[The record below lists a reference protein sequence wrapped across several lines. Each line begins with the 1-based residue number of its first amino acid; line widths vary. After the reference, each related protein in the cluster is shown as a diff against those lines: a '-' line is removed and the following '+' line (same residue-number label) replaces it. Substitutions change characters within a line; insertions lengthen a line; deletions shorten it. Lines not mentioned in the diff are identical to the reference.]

1 MSLKKRFFI
10 AFFITILVP
19 VVLMTAMV
27 TGAALFQSGM
37 LKERYGIDVTHLQ
50 KSSQVL
56 VANLVLTM
64 VVILIITALILSFW
78 LYSGISSP
86 LTSLTRATKNI
97 RDGNMDFE
105 LTPEGNVTEI
115 RGLFESFEEM
125 RVKLKEANEEKVEFD
140 RQSRELISNISHDLR
155 TPITTIRGYC
165 EGIMDGVADTPEKLE
180 RYIRTIYTKTTEM
193 DHLINELSFYTKIS
207 TNRIPYN
214 FGRVDVREFYGDAA
228 GDIRDDLESKGVTFS
243 YKNDVPEGT
252 EVIADVEQITRVLNN
267 IIGNAVKYTDKEE
280 KRIDLSV
287 ELVGDEVRTA
297 VTDNGKGIAAKD
309 LASIFDR
316 FYRTDSSRNSAE
328 GGSGI
333 GLSIVKKVVED
344 HGGRVWATSK
354 EGEGSTF
361 YFALRVYRERTVSEN
376 DTSDTTGTRKRSGS
390 GRKMAGRRSAGGKT
404 ADRRSAGRRIGR
416 EEKRPKQQAP
426 NGKKPAEGQGRED
439 V

>member
-1 MSLKKRFFI
+1 MSLKKRLFV

-19 VVLMTAMV
+19 VVLTTVMMV
-27 TGAALFQSGM
+27 GAAVFQAGM

-50 KSSQVL
+50 PPARAL
-56 VANLVLTM
+56 ILNLVGSMLL
-64 VVILIITALILSFW
+64 ILVITAVILSFW
-78 LYSGISSP
+78 LYSGISTP
-86 LTSLTRATKNI
+86 ILKLTRATKNI
-97 RDGNMDFE
+97 RDGNLDFE

-115 RGLFESFEEM
+115 RELFDSFEEM
-125 RVKLKEANEEKVEFD
+125 RVKLKEANEDKAEFD

-214 FGRVDVREFYGDAA
+214 FDRVDVEEFYGSAA
-228 GDIRDDLESKGVTFS
+228 EDLRDDLVSKGVIFS
-243 YKNDVPEGT
+243 YENEVPAGT
-252 EVIADVEQITRVLNN
+252 EVIADVEQLTRVLNN
-267 IIGNAVKYTDKEE
+267 LIGNAVKYTDKEE
-280 KRIDLSV
+280 KRIGLSV
-287 ELVGDEVRTA
+287 TLVGDEVRTA
-297 VTDNGKGIAAKD
+297 VSDNGKGIAARD
-309 LASIFDR
+309 IGSIFDR

-344 HGGRVWATSK
+344 HGGRVWVTST

-361 YFALRVYRERTVSEN
+361 YYALRVYRESSAPEN
-376 DTSDTTGTRKRSGS
+376 ERKDLGVRGAENKAGRFSSGRSRKRNPLKKREKAAA
-390 GRKMAGRRSAGGKT
+390 GRKIR
-404 ADRRSAGRRIGR
+404 D
-416 EEKRPKQQAP
+416 EEGA
-426 NGKKPAEGQGRED
+426 
-439 V
+439 

>member
-1 MSLKKRFFI
+1 MTLKKRFFI
-10 AFFITILVP
+10 AFYITILVP
-19 VVLMTAMV
+19 VVLMTAMMAW
-27 TGAALFQSGM
+27 AALFQAGT
-37 LKERYGIDVTHLQ
+37 LRERYGIDVVHLQ
-50 KSSQVL
+50 KSSQIL
-56 VANLVLTM
+56 VANVMLRM
-64 VVILIITALILSFW
+64 VVILAITALILSIW
-78 LYSGISSP
+78 LFSGISKP
-86 LTSLTRATKNI
+86 LMSLTRATKNI

-105 LTPEGNVTEI
+105 LTPEGNVAEI
-115 RGLFESFEEM
+115 RDLFESFEEM

-180 RYIRTIYTKTTEM
+180 RYIRTIYTKTEEM

-214 FGRVDVREFYGDAA
+214 FDRVDVREFYGDAA
-228 GDIRDDLESKGVTFS
+228 GDIRDDLEAKGVLFS
-243 YKNDVPEGT
+243 YENDVPEGT

-267 IIGNAVKYTDKEE
+267 IIGNAVKYTDKDE
-280 KRIDLSV
+280 KRISLSV
-287 ELVGDEVRTA
+287 SQVGGEVRTS

-309 LASIFDR
+309 LANIFDR
-316 FYRTDSSRNSAE
+316 FYRTDSSRNSSE

-361 YFALRVYRERTVSEN
+361 NFALRVYQERNVSEN
-376 DTSDTTGTRKRSGS
+376 EAAVNDGARKDG
-390 GRKMAGRRSAGGKT
+390 SAGKKT
-404 ADRRSAGRRIGR
+404 AARKNGRTGRLRKKEKSTEGR
-416 EEKRPKQQAP
+416 EQ
-426 NGKKPAEGQGRED
+426 ED